1 MQDVFEGFV
10 KKNTVNSIYSSIIL
24 HFLGPQYHPIAQAP
38 TEQQQQQQLPKPA
51 LAVHLRE

>member
-10 KKNTVNSIYSSIIL
+10 KKNTVNSIYSSSIL

-38 TEQQQQQQLPKPA
+38 TKQQQQQQLPKPA